1 MRARVPTVRAL
12 QGKTKPSRRENL
24 SDLDCLSGDWID
36 MTGIRKSQGHQIPI
50 VISKFNFPVPGYPG
64 FPGRTVLPAR
74 FRDS

>member
-1 MRARVPTVRAL
+1 MRAL

-50 VISKFNFPVPGYPG
+50 VILKFNFPVPGN
-64 FPGRTVLPAR
+64 RT
-74 FRDS
+74 RDSQGELFSLRDSEFLKFE